1 VDVSDG
7 YFTAKLDFGGDA
19 FDGDA
24 RWLGIKVE
32 CEGDADYTDLG
43 RQALT
48 AAPYALYAL
57 RAPWSGLRGI
67 PEGFADGEDNVSA
80 VVSGTQIFAEEGLNQ
95 VSSDDAVT
103 LSLASTYRLPQTC
116 ANGQIAEWNNA
127 GSFWE
132 CGDDEGGGGG
142 GDVTAVYA
150 GYGLGGGGEDGD
162 VTLYVLTPTIQ
173 SRVSS
178 SCIAGSSIRVINQDG
193 SVECE
198 DDDVGTGGGGGD
210 IDAVYAGDG
219 LTGGGLSGPV
229 TLTVDFAGSGSAATV
244 ARSDH
249 DHDAAYVNDDGGEVG
264 DADVPPG
271 ALSPDRI
278 SGTAWTGN
286 NDGAGSGLDADTV
299 DGEHASAFADASHN
313 HAPGDITPQGAES
326 GLDADTVDG
335 LHANELGTHYQ
346 NVIIVAKSG
355 GDYTSVQT
363 ALDSITTAA
372 ADNPYLV
379 WVAPGVYVEQVTMKP
394 YVHLQGAG
402 QEATII
408 TSTVSSNSLPPT
420 QATLKLASDA
430 SLRDLTVGNS
440 GTGSHNVALMA
451 TAGVTRTLAA
461 DVTAQAQGGGTK
473 NYAIFLTGS
482 GTGVKLQQVTAVAE
496 NGSSRNYGLYN
507 NEGAAA
513 TLHGGS
519 FTGRG
524 GGEAYG
530 IYNYGSTTTL
540 EAESVTA
547 QGQNGSIYNYGLYN
561 SPDAAATRRGG
572 SFTARGGTGT
582 RGIYTSGTL
591 DAESVTALAENGSG
605 GNYGLLHGGAAV
617 LRGGSFT
624 GRGGTET
631 GGIYSSGV
639 GTTLEAENVTALGE
653 NGTSSNHGLDNYA
666 AVVATLRGGSFT
678 GRGGTDARGIYNHF
692 NSATLEAENV
702 TALAENGSDDNYGLY
717 NSNSAE
723 ATLRSGSFTGRGGT
737 HARGIFNS
745 GSSTTLE
752 AENIT
757 ALSKNGSSRNYGLDN
772 YNDATTTLRR
782 GSFTGRGGTYAYG
795 IYNHYGSATLE
806 TESVTALGENG
817 SSYNDGLY
825 NHESAA
831 LRGGSFTG
839 RGGTYAYGIYNT
851 DSGADMKAESVTA
864 LGENGSGNNYGLRN
878 ASSATANVTQGVLE
892 GATYSVYRTSG
903 TVTISNSRLV
913 GGAVSGTVTC
923 VAVSRD
929 ITFNANGCP

>member
-1 VDVSDG
+1 MPQD
-7 YFTAKLDFGGDA
+7 
-19 FDGDA
+19 
-24 RWLGIKVE
+24 
-32 CEGDADYTDLG
+32 
-43 RQALT
+43 
-48 AAPYALYAL
+48 
-57 RAPWSGLRGI
+57 
-67 PEGFADGEDNVSA
+67 FADGVDNVSA
-80 VVSGTQIFAEEGLNQ
+80 VVSGTQIFAGEGLNQ

-103 LSLASTYRLPQTC
+103 LSLGSTYRLPQTC
-116 ANGQIAEWNNA
+116 ADGQIAEWN
-127 GSFWE
+127 GLVWE
-132 CGDDEGGGGG
+132 CGDDDEGGGGG
-142 GDVTAVYA
+142 GDVTAVYD
-150 GYGLGGGGEDGD
+150 GLGGGGEDGD

-561 SPDAAATRRGG
+561 YHDAAATLRGG

-631 GGIYSSGV
+631 WGIYSIGV

-723 ATLRSGSFTGRGGT
+723 ATLR
-737 HARGIFNS
+737 
-745 GSSTTLE
+745 
-752 AENIT
+752 
-757 ALSKNGSSRNYGLDN
+757 
-772 YNDATTTLRR
+772 R

-817 SSYNDGLY
+817 SSYNYGLY